1 MPATTPE
8 TRTLTSEEQKS
19 LTHGE
24 FWIPEKERET
34 YKLALQTLNRAGI
47 RYVVSGLYAIHAYTG
62 VYRQTKDLDLLLEP
76 DVVLDAAKAL
86 KAAGFRVKLEDA
98 HWLAK
103 ALMGDAQ
110 IDLIYGM
117 ANGLGFIDRPWY
129 EHSRPGILAGTPV
142 RVSPPEELIWHRLF
156 IGERHRFDM
165 ADVVHL
171 ILHRG
176 HDLDWERLLGR
187 VGGDWRLLLS
197 QLHFFDYVY
206 PEHRGHIPDGVRVEL
221 QHRVARS
228 LDGREDPAAEART
241 AARERRARL
250 AQQGIE
256 IPLPEAPPAPVSA
269 EEDAAT
275 AGAPPSAPAAGA
287 EGERPVCRGTLLS
300 LFSFAIDVNEWGFQ
314 DERIQHVAELT
325 ATDVVRHIREA
336 EVWHG

>member
-8 TRTLTSEEQKS
+8 TRPLTSEEQKS

-24 FWIPEKERET
+24 FWIPEKEREV
-34 YKLALQTLNRAGI
+34 YKLALGTLNRAGVP
-47 RYVVSGLYAIHAYTG
+47 YVVSGLYAIHAYTG

-76 DVVLDAAKAL
+76 DVVVEAAEAL
-86 KAAGFRVKLEDA
+86 KPAGFTVKLEDA

-103 ALMGDAQ
+103 ALMDGVQ
-110 IDLIYGM
+110 VDLIYGM

-129 EHSRPGILAGTPV
+129 EHSRPGILAGTTV

-176 HDLDWERLLGR
+176 HELNWERLLGR

-206 PEHRGHIPDGVRVEL
+206 PEHRDRIPAGVRIEL
-221 QHRVARS
+221 QERVARS
-228 LDGREDPAAEART
+228 LDGRDDPAAEART
-241 AARERRARL
+241 AERERRARL
-250 AQQGIE
+250 AEHGVE
-256 IPLPEAPPAPVSA
+256 LPSPRTTDVTGP
-269 EEDAAT
+269 
-275 AGAPPSAPAAGA
+275 A
-287 EGERPVCRGTLLS
+287 EGRPEGEPPVCRGTLLS

-314 DERIQHVAELT
+314 DERLQHVAELK
-325 ATDVVRHIREA
+325 ATEVVDGIRRA

>member
-8 TRTLTSEEQKS
+8 TRVLTTEEQKS

-24 FWIPEKERET
+24 FWIPEEEREV
-34 YKLALQTLNRAGI
+34 YKLALQTVNRAGVPC
-47 RYVVSGLYAIHAYTG
+47 VVSGLYAIHAYTG
-62 VYRQTKDLDLLLEP
+62 VYRKTKDLDLLMEP
-76 DVVLDAAKAL
+76 TNVVRAAEAL
-86 KAAGFRVKLEDA
+86 KEAGFEVKLEDA

-103 ALMGDAQ
+103 ALKDGFQ
-110 IDLIYGM
+110 VDLIYGM
-117 ANGLGFIDRPWY
+117 ANGMGFIDAAWY

-176 HDLDWERLLGR
+176 HELNWERLLGR

-206 PEHRGHIPDGVRVEL
+206 PEHRDRIPAGVRIEL
-221 QHRVARS
+221 QERVARS
-228 LDGREDPAAEART
+228 LDGRDDPAAEART
-241 AARERRARL
+241 AERERRARL
-250 AQQGIE
+250 AEHGVE
-256 IPLPEAPPAPVSA
+256 LPSPRTTDVTGP
-269 EEDAAT
+269 
-275 AGAPPSAPAAGA
+275 A
-287 EGERPVCRGTLLS
+287 EGRPEGEPPVCRGTLLS

-314 DERIQHVAELT
+314 DERLQHVAELK
-325 ATDVVRHIREA
+325 ATEIVERIRRA
-336 EVWHG
+336 EVWNG